1 MSQPQLPTVV
11 IVGAGFSGAVTAV
24 QLLRHARGPL
34 RVVLV
39 NESGRMARGLAYGT
53 RSAAHVLNV
62 PAGNMS
68 ALAEVPDD
76 FLRYCQWSDPAVRS
90 ESFVP
95 RRQYGAY
102 LEALLSAAEV
112 AGDSPAGLPRVLD
125 RVVGRVVAI
134 QPPAAAGGPARVVLQ
149 PPGGAA
155 PETLEAAAVV
165 LAFGHFAPLDPAPA
179 LLGRLPA
186 GRVVADPWRGGAL
199 AAIGADDDVLLVG
212 AGLTAVDVAL
222 SLQAAG
228 HQGRLL
234 AISRRGLAPQSH
246 RKTGVVPGAVDGGG
260 LALAMGSTVRQ
271 AVRVLRATV
280 AERAA
285 RGEDWRDVI
294 GALRAHTPRLWRSWS
309 AAERARFLRHLRP
322 HWEVLRHRCA
332 PAAHDA
338 FSALQAEGRL
348 QLLGARLVG
357 AEPVPGGVRATLR
370 PRGGGA
376 PVVATVQ
383 AIVNC
388 TGPSADLRRSGSP
401 LVAGLLDAGLLQADA
416 LGLGLQA
423 DARLRV
429 LDAAGQPQAWLRYVG
444 PLLKARDWE
453 ATAVPELRVHALA
466 LARDLAGALAQ
477 D

>member
-1 MSQPQLPTVV
+1 MPDQPTPTVV

-53 RSAAHVLNV
+53 RSEAHVLNV

-68 ALAEVPDD
+68 ALAEVPED
-76 FLRYCQWSDPAVRS
+76 FLRYCQWSDPIVRP

-102 LEALLSAAEV
+102 LEALLAAAEA
-112 AGDSPAGLPRVLD
+112 AGDAQACVSRVLD

-134 QPPAAAGGPARVVLQ
+134 APPAAPGGPAKVVLQ
-149 PPGGAA
+149 PPGGTPA
-155 PETLEAAAVV
+155 ETLDAAAVV
-165 LAFGHFAPLDPAPA
+165 LAFGHFVPLNPAPA
-179 LLGRLPA
+179 LLDRLPA
-186 GRVVADPWRGGAL
+186 GRVVADPWRAGAL
-199 AAIGADDDVLLVG
+199 ATIGADDDVLLVG

-222 SLQAAG
+222 SLKAAG
-228 HQGRLL
+228 HRGRLL

-271 AVRVLRATV
+271 AVKVLRTAV
-280 AERAA
+280 AERCA

-294 GALRAHTPRLWRSWS
+294 GALRTHTPALWRGWS
-309 AAERARFLRHLRP
+309 EADRARFLRHVRP

-348 QLLGARLVG
+348 TLAAARLAAATAVD
-357 AEPVPGGVRATLR
+357 GGVQVTLR
-370 PRGGGA
+370 LRGGGSRT
-376 PVVATVQ
+376 ATVQ
-383 AIVNC
+383 TIVNC
-388 TGPSADLRRSGSP
+388 TGPSTDVRRSGSP

-416 LGLGLQA
+416 LGLGLLA
-423 DARLRV
+423 DASLHV
-429 LDAAGQPQAWLRYVG
+429 LDAAGQPVPWLRYVG

-453 ATAVPELRVHALA
+453 ATAVPELRVHALS
-466 LARDLAGALAQ
+466 LARDMAATLAPLG
-477 D
+477 